1 MQTGNVLEL
10 NVVTGDGNELT
21 CSPASNPDLFD
32 GVRAGLG
39 QCGIITRASLRLV
52 RAPARVRR
60 FQLSY
65 RNLGALTADQ
75 RLVLTE
81 QRLDQLQGAILPDGP
96 GGWRYQL
103 DGYNVFQDADSLR
116 TQP

>member
-65 RNLGALTADQ
+65 RNLGALTADH

-81 QRLDQLQGAILPDGP
+81 QRFDQLQGAILPDGP
-96 GGWRYQL
+96 GGGDISSTATMY
-103 DGYNVFQDADSLR
+103 SR
-116 TQP
+116 TRTH